1 MNFGA
6 LRLPPMGPTKWKISP
21 GASASGTVPLGAK
34 FIVSLTGEAGD
45 FSAVNSGHSKDNY
58 VFDYAIGGIG
68 WGISPPMLPD
78 AQVFPSTAPSGSI
91 GTVWR
96 IPPYSPPG
104 GKYELGA
111 PIGFEGGAMVIAGG
125 GAAGIVPGM
134 AASVG
139 YMFMGHVGAPAT
151 VMQAIKRA
159 ALDTAVN
166 MMPGG
171 AFLNLIKD
179 FKYVTLVWC
188 TGLST
193 PTVSAGITAKAGWV
207 KFRKAS

>member
-1 MNFGA
+1 MNFGF

-21 GASASGTVPLGAK
+21 GASASGAVPLGAK
-34 FIVSLTGEAGD
+34 LIVSLTGEAGD
-45 FSAVNSGHSKDNY
+45 FSVVNAGHPGDNY

-78 AQVFPSTAPSGSI
+78 AQVFPANAPSGSI

-96 IPPYSPPG
+96 IPLYSPPG
-104 GKYELGA
+104 GKNELGA
-111 PIGFEGGAMVIAGG
+111 PTGLAGGAMVIAVG
-125 GAAGIVPGM
+125 GAAGVIPGM

-151 VMQAIKRA
+151 VTQAIQRA
-159 ALDTAVN
+159 ALDKAVN

-171 AFLNLIKD
+171 PFLNLIKD

-188 TGLST
+188 TGIST
-193 PTVSAGITAKAGWV
+193 PTVSAGITAKAGYV
-207 KFRKAS
+207 KFRKA